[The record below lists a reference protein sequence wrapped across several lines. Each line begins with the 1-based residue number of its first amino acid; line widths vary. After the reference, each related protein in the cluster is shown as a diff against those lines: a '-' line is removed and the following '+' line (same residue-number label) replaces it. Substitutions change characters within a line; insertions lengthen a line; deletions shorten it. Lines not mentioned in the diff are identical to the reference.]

1 MYCIAL
7 KWGMFGSESIRQ
19 IHKLLKGMSQINKTT
34 VRTYFSLYGDY
45 FSVHDVTENLN
56 IIPTITYNKGDVIP
70 NRSTVRYR
78 KNTSWEIDTGNQE
91 SFDVNEQLQQIIL
104 QLKDKITNINELKSR
119 YNMECIFVIVIIIE
133 QGYTPGL
140 VLEKEV
146 IQFASAIGA
155 EFSID
160 LYANPYENDL

>member
-1 MYCIAL
+1 
-7 KWGMFGSESIRQ
+7 
-19 IHKLLKGMSQINKTT
+19 MSQLDKTT

-45 FSVHDVTENLN
+45 FPVYDVTESLN
-56 IIPTITYNKGDVIP
+56 IIPTTTYNKGDIIP
-70 NRSTVRYR
+70 NRSTIHYR
-78 KNTSWEIDTGNQE
+78 KNTSWEIDTGDQE

-104 QLKDKITNINELKSR
+104 QLQDKTTIINELKSR
-119 YNMECIFVIVIIIE
+119 YNMECVFVIVIIME

-146 IQFASAIGA
+146 IQFASAIEA